1 MDETQIQS
9 VIQYSSSINSAFIS
23 TTDHLPCDTIRSLW
37 LIQTCNRS
45 IDQHKNTLN
54 SLLLSLQNAKDDS
67 SDKRDSIEQLL
78 LVKRKIKVL
87 QNESVQ
93 EAKCLYNQLITH
105 KLTLRD
111 EVAQLAELASSP
123 VERETNIAGA
133 NKELREQL
141 IEHYRKSPLLSQKEA
156 LKEQQSKKT
165 KAIVASNRNRK
176 HATHTNP
183 KGVKLILRIPKKKH
197 KLQLQEH
204 NKAKLKKE
212 KHKRKRATPE
222 ISSFDREETVSDNDV
237 DTNLYC
243 FCKQPSYGDMI
254 ACDNEDRCPNGVWFH
269 YGCVGIKNRVDAL
282 KYATGKQKWFCSLY
296 CKTMSEKRRR
306 NKKK

>member
-1 MDETQIQS
+1 M
-9 VIQYSSSINSAFIS
+9 
-23 TTDHLPCDTIRSLW
+23 
-37 LIQTCNRS
+37 
-45 IDQHKNTLN
+45 
-54 SLLLSLQNAKDDS
+54 LSLQNAREES
-67 SDKRDSIEQLL
+67 SDKRSTIEELL
-78 LVKRKIKVL
+78 LVKRKLNIL

-111 EVAQLAELASSP
+111 EVAQLTELASSP

-133 NKELREQL
+133 NKELRKQL
-141 IEHYRKSPLLSQKEA
+141 IEHYRKSPLVSQKEA

-165 KAIVASNRNRK
+165 KALVTSNTNK
-176 HATHTNP
+176 NHATHTNP

-197 KLQLQEH
+197 KLELQEH
-204 NKAKLKKE
+204 EKRKLNKE
-212 KHKRKRATPE
+212 KHKRPKATPD
-222 ISSFDREETVSDNDV
+222 IPSFDKEEAVSDNNV

-243 FCKQPSYGDMI
+243 FCKQHSYGDMI

-282 KYATGKQKWFCSLY
+282 KYATGKQKWFCSSY
-296 CKTMSEKRRR
+296 CKTLSEKRRNR
-306 NKKK
+306 NKNK